1 MQQYILPQRVEQ
13 RIVPQ
18 RVKKGNLHRINKNN
32 KETRNNPR
40 QTRYNLRSNSNL
52 PTHPQHALQ
61 HLHTQPIF
69 QNNKAL
75 HIYNVNGGKE
85 TIGSLLRGE
94 NSNRWYGC
102 LINEWGR
109 FSQGNDHGIKGTDT
123 LVYIQNK
130 DIPKDRKITYGSFVC
145 DYRPLKDEKWRV
157 RLVVGGDKLPY
168 ELDAGSPAASML
180 ETKILANSVISDAGK
195 ESRFLS
201 CDLKYFC

>member
-1 MQQYILPQRVEQ
+1 MPTLAPTFTPHIKQQFTNNIPIPPQRVKKYRPPQRVEQ
-13 RIVPQ
+13 DIVPQ
-18 RVKKGNLHRINKNN
+18 RMKQDDLRKINKN
-32 KETRNNPR
+32 KKQERKNPR
-40 QTRYNLRSNSNL
+40 QARYNLRSNSNL
-52 PTHPQHALQ
+52 PIHSQHALLN
-61 HLHTQPIF
+61 LHNQPIF

-130 DIPKDRKITYGSFVC
+130 DIPKDRQITYGNVVC
-145 DYRPLKDEKWRV
+145 DYRPLKDEKWRL
-157 RLVVGGDKLPY
+157 RLIVGGKNY
-168 ELDAGSPAASML
+168 RM
-180 ETKILANSVISDAGK
+180 N
-195 ESRFLS
+195 
-201 CDLKYFC
+201 